1 MNALAIP
8 LLSLTLL
15 LGGCST
21 PLPKTPLRGHITQAP
36 TPPIAHPVAQPGGQ
50 IPPLVEHLS
59 AAPAA
64 QTSSAAQGR
73 PGHEK
78 FSVTVHSV
86 PVRDLL
92 FALARDAKMDVDI
105 APGITG
111 QVTLNAV
118 DQPLPALLERIAR
131 QVPLRFEFTA
141 DSLLI
146 LPDTPYLK
154 HYPVDYVN
162 LARTVNGAVSNNMQ
176 IGGMAGS
183 VGNSA
188 GAASSASSVGA
199 GSLSNTRIENTTQHR
214 FWENLEKNLRLLLVD
229 REIRPNIAV
238 DSPESPKIPAPTA
251 NTPSSTNTPS
261 TAPSSSS
268 TLIVNPEA
276 GLVSVVATRQ
286 QHLGIQ
292 AFIDRISQAVR
303 RQVLI
308 EATIVEVALGE
319 GHEQGIDWNGLV
331 RGGVLEFAGNSLKN
345 TVNLRYSRDDNPR
358 ALISL
363 LATFGTSR
371 VLSSPRISVLNNQ
384 SALLKVVE
392 NYVYFTVRADTTT
405 TANVGTTVT
414 YSTTPQTVSVGLV
427 LGVTPQISADDS
439 VVLNIR
445 PTITSIGREVPDPNP
460 DLRKNGIENL
470 VPMIRTREIESVM
483 RVSNGQIAIL
493 GGLME
498 DRIIQRN
505 NRLPGLGD
513 LPLAGELF
521 TNRNN
526 QAQKT
531 ELVIF
536 LRPVVIRE
544 ASLRGDFA
552 RFTDHLPSPTF
563 FQPDAIPTAGT
574 PGAEN

>member
-1 MNALAIP
+1 MTAQTILLLGFAI
-8 LLSLTLL
+8 L
-15 LGGCST
+15 LGGCSA
-21 PLPKTPLRGHITQAP
+21 PLPKAPLRGHLQNQ
-36 TPPIAHPVAQPGGQ
+36 TPEASGSIPQIVERLAEPQDVA
-50 IPPLVEHLS
+50 IPRQRLGS
-59 AAPAA
+59 
-64 QTSSAAQGR
+64 
-73 PGHEK
+73 EK
-78 FSVTVHSV
+78 FSVTVHRV

-92 FALARDAKMDVDI
+92 FALARDAGIDIDI
-105 APGITG
+105 APGING
-111 QVTLNAV
+111 LITLNALE
-118 DQPLPALLERIAR
+118 QPLPALLARIAR
-131 QVPLRFEFTA
+131 QVPLRFELTA

-146 LPDTPYLK
+146 LPDTPYLR

-162 LARTVNGAVSNNMQ
+162 LARTVNSAVSNNMQ
-176 IGGMAGS
+176 IGNTAGNT
-183 VGNSA
+183 GNSI
-188 GAASSASSVGA
+188 GA

-214 FWENLEKNLRLLLVD
+214 FWENLEKNLRILLAEQATTTSATD
-229 REIRPNIAV
+229 TGEAEKNPTRT
-238 DSPESPKIPAPTA
+238 APT
-251 NTPSSTNTPS
+251 
-261 TAPSSSS
+261 
-268 TLIVNPEA
+268 TLLINPEA
-276 GLVSVVATRQ
+276 GLISVFATRN

-292 AFIDRISQAVR
+292 AFIDRVGQSAR
-303 RQVLI
+303 RQVMI

-331 RGGVLEFAGNSLKN
+331 RGGLLEFAGNSLKN
-345 TVNLRYSRDDNPR
+345 TVNLRYGRDDTPR

-363 LATFGTSR
+363 LDSFGTSR

-405 TANVGTTVT
+405 TANVGTTVS

-439 VVLNIR
+439 VLLNIR

-483 RVSNGQIAIL
+483 RVSNGQIAVL

-498 DRIIQRN
+498 DRINQRN

-513 LPLAGELF
+513 IPLAGELF
-521 TNRNN
+521 NNRNN

-544 ASLRGDFA
+544 ASLRGDFSGLA
-552 RFTDHLPSPTF
+552 DYLPDTGFFRPSEHLPSSRYT
-563 FQPDAIPTAGT
+563 
-574 PGAEN
+574 GAEH